1 MAGGYQPLLWWFLSP
16 PSPMMAGQI
25 WSCSLK
31 GRQHMSFPYIQ
42 EAAWSKC
49 LDLQLRYKC
58 LEIKGG
64 LLPAQQWSW
73 LITFL
78 MPRESFLLL
87 LARKLMEGSLWQPN
101 KKIKLEKE
109 EHFSCDRIMS
119 DYWMVNQAVPTK
131 ELVSGPVLEILN
143 SFSPKL
149 TAPNF
154 FGMVPLAL

>member
-1 MAGGYQPLLWWFLSP
+1 
-16 PSPMMAGQI
+16 
-25 WSCSLK
+25 
-31 GRQHMSFPYIQ
+31 MSWDKRWLTSSTTVILTDYFPD
-42 EAAWSKC
+42 AK
-49 LDLQLRYKC
+49 
-58 LEIKGG
+58 
-64 LLPAQQWSW
+64 
-73 LITFL
+73 
-78 MPRESFLLL
+78 RESFLLL
-87 LARKLMEGSLWQPN
+87 SARKLMEGSLWQPN

-154 FGMVPLAL
+154 LGWFHWPYKHGYGDSKAVNSILYFFSMWDYIPVVVEILLSPNASKHGEHSAKKNYLD